1 MTFPLSTSCYLQ
13 DSDTFWKLTIISI
26 DLYLRVYFS
35 GIKRKKTHIPCD
47 LGRGELNVEHCFP
60 IFVSLA
66 VTPEKINGSDKS
78 RSVSSKDQK
87 QIQLRKEKKNVK
99 KKMNISSV

>member
-1 MTFPLSTSCYLQ
+1 M
-13 DSDTFWKLTIISI
+13 
-26 DLYLRVYFS
+26 YFS

-47 LGRGELNVEHCFP
+47 LGRGELNVEHCFS

-78 RSVSSKDQK
+78 KSISSKDQK